1 MDPGRE
7 HQALFPMFSLSPTT
21 RQTTRALQEIQAQ
34 RPGLLVVEEEG
45 LSVAHIPTQPTDI
58 TDRVSWTVNLSD
70 ALDTPSPSPDEMAIQ
85 ARGRRR
91 VPLTFSPDLT
101 TSPLAARHK
110 ELSTTPLARHPGRSH
125 LSSLSQVTKAIRTF
139 LCNIVFIDMFYVHAP
154 SSSYV
159 LWIECVSGITCTPS
173 PASTAH
179 SNLSAQA
186 SFTQ

>member
-1 MDPGRE
+1 MDPGGE

-34 RPGLLVVEEEG
+34 RPGLLVLEEEG

-91 VPLTFSPDLT
+91 VPLTFSPDLA

-110 ELSTTPLARHPGRSH
+110 EVSTTPLARHPGRSH
-125 LSSLSQVTKAIRTF
+125 LSSLSQVTKTIRSF
-139 LCNIVFIDMFYVHAP
+139 LGNIVFICFMSMVLLP
-154 SSSYV
+154 V
-159 LWIECVSGITCTPS
+159 LWIKCVSGITCTTS
-173 PASTAH
+173 TASTAH
-179 SNLSAQA
+179 TNLSAQA

>member
-1 MDPGRE
+1 MCFEVLRFGARQMDPAGVE

-45 LSVAHIPTQPTDI
+45 INVAHIPTQPTDI

-101 TSPLAARHK
+101 TSPLAAPRHK
-110 ELSTTPLARHPGRSH
+110 DLSTTPLARHPGRSH
-125 LSSLSQVTKAIRTF
+125 LSSLSQVTNAIGS
-139 LCNIVFIDMFYVHAP
+139 LLGNILFILSVLSPWFFYLQHFVD
-154 SSSYV
+154 
-159 LWIECVSGITCTPS
+159 
-173 PASTAH
+173 
-179 SNLSAQA
+179 
-186 SFTQ
+186 

>member
-1 MDPGRE
+1 M
-7 HQALFPMFSLSPTT
+7 
-21 RQTTRALQEIQAQ
+21 
-34 RPGLLVVEEEG
+34 VEDEG

-101 TSPLAARHK
+101 TSPLAAARQK

-125 LSSLSQVTKAIRTF
+125 LSSLSQVTKAITAF
-139 LCNIVFIDMFYVHAP
+139 LGNI
-154 SSSYV
+154 
-159 LWIECVSGITCTPS
+159 T
-173 PASTAH
+173 
-179 SNLSAQA
+179 
-186 SFTQ
+186 